1 MDNHKKSKTVLG
13 RMRQILM
20 NGRTLRDH
28 PPPPQRMVLRQC
40 DHPLRD
46 NATIR
51 SRQCD
56 HRAAAYER
64 WSPSAND
71 LPWYHTQIFSF
82 RIGLTAP
89 VPIAH
94 LLNKSVELFSARQ
107 DDLFR
112 IEAARVLANVIETH
126 EHAGVFK
133 EL

>member
-1 MDNHKKSKTVLG
+1 MQFLDFG
-13 RMRQILM
+13 
-20 NGRTLRDH
+20 
-28 PPPPQRMVLRQC
+28 
-40 DHPLRD
+40 
-46 NATIR
+46 
-51 SRQCD
+51 
-56 HRAAAYER
+56 
-64 WSPSAND
+64 
-71 LPWYHTQIFSF
+71 
-82 RIGLTAP
+82 IGLGPA